1 MAQSEFSFKDFSNSI
16 EKKWQ
21 DSWESQGVYRAA
33 QPGEKGSEKPKY
45 YCLDMFPYPSGQ
57 GLHVG
62 HPLGYIATDILCR
75 YKRMRG
81 FNVLHPMG
89 WDAFGLPA
97 EQYAI
102 QTGIH
107 PSLTTKKN
115 AETFRRQLRSLGLGY
130 DWSREISTADPKYY
144 KWTQWI
150 FKKLC
155 ERGLAYQ
162 AEFPV
167 NWCPAL
173 GTVLANDEVI
183 DGKSE
188 RGGYPVEKRP
198 MRQWMLKITGYA
210 ERLLQDLETLDW
222 PESTK
227 EHQRNWIGRSEG
239 AQIRFALAS
248 SPAKG
253 FNIFT
258 TRADTLMGVTFMV
271 LAPEHPLIDE
281 IATAEQ
287 LPKLKAF
294 QSETL
299 RKSDIARTDL
309 NKDKA
314 GIFTGAYATH
324 PISGKKIP
332 IWVAD
337 YVLMNYGTGAIMAV
351 PSDDERDEE
360 FAGKHGLEVVPVI
373 DENGRLINS
382 DSPELKVNGLPYLE
396 AQKKITAYLSTKGV
410 GEAKITYKLRDWVF
424 SRQRYWGEP
433 IPALHPSSGA
443 MTGPVKLLEDAE
455 LPLILPPVERYEPS
469 GTGESPLSTLP
480 EWFEV
485 SDKTTGTKYLRE
497 TNTMPGSAGS
507 SWYFLRYMDPH
518 NESAAWS
525 KAAVDY
531 WQNVDFYLGGSEHAV
546 GHLLYSRFWHKVLF
560 DMGLVPT
567 IEPFKKLVHQGL
579 MAGEDGEKMSKSR
592 GNVINPD
599 DIVRDYGADTFRLYE
614 MFMGPLEKAKPWQT
628 GGIEGVY
635 RYLSRVSRMLFDENQ
650 KLSKR
655 VVDIE
660 SPQWPEGV
668 EVLLHRTVKQVGED
682 IEKLGFNTSISA
694 LMIFQN
700 EIQKAFG
707 DAAPIPRELVEKY
720 VLLLAPF
727 APHMCEELWAQL
739 GHKDSVVLAN
749 WPSYDASKTVLD
761 EIEIGVQVN
770 GKLRASLKIPV
781 DVDEAKLKE
790 QVLALEAVQKWMEAK
805 PLKKFV
811 YVKGRIVSVVV

>member
-1 MAQSEFSFKDFSNSI
+1 MAQAEFHFRDFANAI

-21 DSWESQGVYRAA
+21 DFWDTEGVYRAHS
-33 QPGEKGSEKPKY
+33 PGTQASNKPKF

-75 YKRMRG
+75 FKRMNG

-107 PSLTTKKN
+107 PALTTKKN
-115 AETFRRQLRSLGLGY
+115 ADTFRRQLKTLGLGY
-130 DWSREISTADPKYY
+130 DWSREFSTADPTYY

-150 FKKLC
+150 FTKLY

-188 RGGYPVEKRP
+188 RGGHPVEKRP
-198 MRQWMLKITGYA
+198 MRQWMLKITDYA
-210 ERLLQDLETLDW
+210 ERLLQDLESLDW

-239 AQIRFALAS
+239 ALIRFGLEAD
-248 SPAKG
+248 PTQG
-253 FNIFT
+253 FEVFT
-258 TRADTLMGVTFMV
+258 TRPDTLMGVTFMV
-271 LAPEHPLIDE
+271 LSPEHPLVAE
-281 IATAEQ
+281 IVKSQESASVKAYQAE
-287 LPKLKAF
+287 A
-294 QSETL
+294 S
-299 RKSDIARTDL
+299 RKSDLARTDL
-309 NKDKA
+309 NKDKS
-314 GIFTGAYATH
+314 GVFSGAYAIH
-324 PISGKKIP
+324 PISSKKIP
-332 IWVAD
+332 IWIAD

-351 PSDDERDEE
+351 PSDDERDRD
-360 FAGKHGLEVVPVI
+360 FATKYGLEIIPVI
-373 DENGRLINS
+373 NEEGRLINS
-382 DSPELKVNGLPYLE
+382 DHGELRVNGLPYAE
-396 AQKKITAYLSTKGV
+396 AQKKFTAYLASKGS
-410 GEAKITYKLRDWVF
+410 GQAKVTYRLRDWVF

-433 IPALHPSSGA
+433 IPVLHPPE
-443 MTGPVKLLEDAE
+443 GPMKGEVRLLDAKDLPLE
-455 LPLILPPVERYEPS
+455 LPAVERYEPS
-469 GTGESPLSTLP
+469 GSGESPLATLQ
-480 EWFEV
+480 EWMEFTD
-485 SDKTTGTKYLRE
+485 SNTGQKYLRE
-497 TNTMPGSAGS
+497 SNTMPGSAGS
-507 SWYFLRYMDPH
+507 SWYFLRYMDPS
-518 NESAAWS
+518 NDTEAWS
-525 KAAVDY
+525 KEAVQY
-531 WQNVDFYLGGSEHAV
+531 WKNVDFYLGGSEHAV
-546 GHLLYSRFWHKVLF
+546 GHLLYARFWHKVFF

-567 IEPFKKLVHQGL
+567 TEPFQKLVHQGL
-579 MAGEDGEKMSKSR
+579 MLGEDGEKMSKSR

-635 RYLSRVSRMLFDENQ
+635 RFLSRVGRMFFEPDTS
-650 KLSKR
+650 LSKR
-655 VVDIE
+655 VEDVPP
-660 SPQWPEGV
+660 SQWPEGV
-668 EVLLHRTVKQVGED
+668 EGLLHRTVKQVGEN
-682 IEKLGFNTSISA
+682 IEKLGFNTAISA
-694 LMIFQN
+694 MMILQN
-700 EIQKAFG
+700 ELQKAFG
-707 DAAPIPRELVEKY
+707 DDKPLPKQLVETY

-727 APHMCEELWAQL
+727 APHMCEEVWAKL
-739 GHKDSVVLAN
+739 GHSGSIALAG
-749 WPSYDASKTVLD
+749 WPSFDPDKVKLD
-761 EIEIGVQVN
+761 EVEIGVQVN
-770 GKLRASLKIPV
+770 GKLRATVKIPV
-781 DVDEAKLKE
+781 DVDEGKLKE
-790 QVLALEAVQKWMEAK
+790 EVLALEAVQKWMDGK